1 MNSQQL
7 IHFKNK
13 MMNDFLKVNY
23 EHFTMENTTTPEPN
37 DTDNV
42 DVSLLTETETTETN
56 DTDPQVEIEAVSE
69 TPLPVMSTT
78 EIDDDIS
85 YINTRRH
92 GTGRYLS

>member
-7 IHFKNK
+7 MHFKNK

-23 EHFTMENTTTPEPN
+23 EHFTSDNTTTPEPN

-42 DVSLLTETETTETN
+42 DVSLIDVENTETN
-56 DTDPQVEIEAVSE
+56 DTDPQVEVESVSE
-69 TPLPVMSTT
+69 SLTPLIST
-78 EIDDDIS
+78 EVDDDIS